1 MTADIARKDLQAI
14 VSKSVEGGFGPGAI
28 LDSEWDLLRK
38 TLNNLLATRDW
49 SGIVDLRNLFTPLL
63 AADSAWGIPVIQL
76 LDEKAIE
83 AAHKLGAAAE
93 LGHLY
98 GARGHNLHRQGF
110 HRQAISSFEESVA
123 NYHKVGDSFSA
134 LKSEFMTSLCYRAL
148 GNRSK
153 AKEILTNVLERADHD
168 DPWRGNPLQVLA
180 WLFQDDG
187 DLPKSEELLREV
199 LSLHEKA
206 TDGDILVAGTLADL
220 GEVVGLQGN
229 YPKAREFFLR
239 SLSILD
245 LYRGQYERQVAR
257 TKLKYAQLEMRKKDI
272 SKALLFLDEA
282 DDHISSYGHYY
293 DLMWRIELTRAMIF
307 FRMAQLKKAL
317 SKFIMVLRFRRFI
330 RLPNWLLLQQLGK
343 YLLGRSGLPR

>member
-1 MTADIARKDLQAI
+1 MTADIAWKDLQAI
-14 VSKSVEGGFGPGAI
+14 VDKSVEGGFGPGAV
-28 LDSEWDLLRK
+28 LDAEWDLLRK
-38 TLNNLLATRDW
+38 TLNNLHESENW
-49 SGIVDLRNLFTPLL
+49 SGIIHLRNLFTPLL

-83 AAHKLGAAAE
+83 AALKLDVAAE

-110 HRQAISSFEESVA
+110 HKQAISLFEESVA
-123 NYHKVGDSFSA
+123 NYHRVEDSFSA
-134 LKSEFMTSLCYRAL
+134 LKSQFMTSLCYRAL
-148 GNRSK
+148 GSRSK
-153 AKEILTNVLERADHD
+153 AKEILTNVLKQVDHD

-180 WLFQDDG
+180 WLTQDDG
-187 DLPKSEELLREV
+187 DLPKTEELLREV

-206 TDGDILVAGTLADL
+206 IDGDILVAGTLADL

-229 YPKAREFFLR
+229 YLEARELFLR

-257 TKLKYAQLEMRKKDI
+257 TKLKYAQLEMRKKDF
-272 SKALLFLDEA
+272 SKAVLLLDEA

-293 DLMWRIELTRAMIF
+293 DLMWRIELTRAIIF
-307 FRMAQLKKAL
+307 FRKGQIKKAL
-317 SKFIMVLRFRRFI
+317 NKFKMALRFRRFI
-330 RLPNWLLLQQLGK
+330 GLPNWILIQQLGK
-343 YLLGRSGLPR
+343 HFLGRSGLPR